1 MGKKDEDMPSKTLSA
16 IIYDKF
22 GNAIL
27 EIPMVVLQS
36 PHSIFIEMR
45 DKGIG

>member
-1 MGKKDEDMPSKTLSA
+1 MGKKDEDVPRKTLSA
-16 IIYDKF
+16 IIYDKY
-22 GNAIL
+22 GNARL

-45 DKGIG
+45 NKGIG